1 MEGGLRDDQA
11 DCRIGDESTYGGDG
25 EMWRGEPSYDD
36 RYSDEQSKG
45 CALHGASI
53 ATVAAV
59 RVTATGGRLPHPFL
73 LSCPLTICLRSASS
87 SVPSLTPLPSSPRL
101 LCREAYVALVPRRQP
116 AREA

>member
-36 RYSDEQSKG
+36 RYSDEQPKG
-45 CALHGASI
+45 
-53 ATVAAV
+53 
-59 RVTATGGRLPHPFL
+59 
-73 LSCPLTICLRSASS
+73 
-87 SVPSLTPLPSSPRL
+87 L